1 MVTDITG
8 ALCSSKMSVTDYL
21 STWHDIAENLN
32 ILNLFFQ
39 SYDKTASAD
48 GNLKV

>member
-1 MVTDITG
+1 
-8 ALCSSKMSVTDYL
+8 MSVTGYL
-21 STWHDIAENLN
+21 STWHDIAEALN